1 MNLKIKR
8 MYLQLFSI
16 LCFFVFVIMA
26 GIRISS
32 AENIESVQNG
42 VNIFT
47 DYNLQNSDTE
57 NFRNFYITEDQRGYS
72 SYKYKADKTDVN
84 FDSGWLV
91 RSGKNRRNDYV
102 NGFEQRRIQHNSATR
117 YDAII

>member
-47 DYNLQNSDTE
+47 DYNRGSCYDIARPILHPHNQTL
-57 NFRNFYITEDQRGYS
+57 YIIAS
-72 SYKYKADKTDVN
+72 
-84 FDSGWLV
+84 
-91 RSGKNRRNDYV
+91 
-102 NGFEQRRIQHNSATR
+102 
-117 YDAII
+117 